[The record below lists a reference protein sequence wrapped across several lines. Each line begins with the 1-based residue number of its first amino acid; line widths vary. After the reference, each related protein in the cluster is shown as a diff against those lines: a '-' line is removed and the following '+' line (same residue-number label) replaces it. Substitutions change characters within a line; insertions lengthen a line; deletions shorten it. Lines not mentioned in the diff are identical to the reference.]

1 MFTGVARTERYAP
14 PEQVDGSF
22 DKLGPWSDFYALG
35 ATLYRLLTNRG
46 VPTYTSLYED
56 HTRDKH
62 IALPMPNV
70 SDKTKQLIV
79 WLMNTDR
86 TRRPQSVDDILQW
99 LRNPSAQDQDVTIQD
114 QDITINVSRERSG
127 VTILQRPPHPL
138 TRPKPPTPQLSKAV
152 PQDDKFSPVG
162 CFYII
167 VIIFI
172 VVTIIKALL

>member
-1 MFTGVARTERYAP
+1 MFTGVALTERYAP

-35 ATLYRLLTNRG
+35 ATLYRLLTNRV

-86 TRRPQSVDDILQW
+86 Q
-99 LRNPSAQDQDVTIQD
+99 
-114 QDITINVSRERSG
+114 G
-127 VTILQRPPHPL
+127 VRKVWT
-138 TRPKPPTPQLSKAV
+138 TSCN
-152 PQDDKFSPVG
+152 G
-162 CFYII
+162 
-167 VIIFI
+167 
-172 VVTIIKALL
+172 

>member
-1 MFTGVARTERYAP
+1 
-14 PEQVDGSF
+14 
-22 DKLGPWSDFYALG
+22 
-35 ATLYRLLTNRG
+35 
-46 VPTYTSLYED
+46 
-56 HTRDKH
+56 
-62 IALPMPNV
+62 MPNV

-99 LRNPSAQDQDVTIQD
+99 LRNPSAQDQEVTIQD
-114 QDITINVSRERSG
+114 PEVTINVPREEK
-127 VTILQRPPHPL
+127 RPQQSPTPQP
-138 TRPKPPTPQLSKAV
+138 RPTPRPTSQPPTPV
-152 PQDDKFSPVG
+152 PKNDEFSLLG